1 MSGNGLTP
9 FAWIFMLTS
18 MISVTVLVV
27 WCFFR
32 IDAYRRILFDRPG
45 FDDYFVLERRD

>member
-32 IDAYRRILFDRPG
+32 ILTSDGDFGGGDSDAAGGRAG
-45 FDDYFVLERRD
+45 GH